1 MPVKKRA
8 EVVSPWIS
16 KSDAAVYIHRDPS
29 YVDQLIVDGVLTPCP
44 SDARRGRN
52 GSRAVYVNTAELDE
66 YMYSRRISPAE
77 YAREFAPALLDAA
90 GRKRVSKRPREGAAM
105 TPEEAREAARAA
117 VKHAKAREMARR
129 EERKRRLLEEGG
141 GAS

>member
-66 YMYSRRISPAE
+66 YMYSRRISPVE

-90 GRKRVSKRPREGAAM
+90 GRKRASKR
-105 TPEEAREAARAA
+105 ARELALRRG
-117 VKHAKAREMARR
+117 VTAREVYALAVRDYVDR
-129 EERKRRLLEEGG
+129 ELGG
-141 GAS
+141 GDVRAGE